1 MDEELQ
7 DSTETVTLQVQQ
19 FMDEW
24 HYRVLHSGVAA
35 KWDRTAAVR
44 TALMLFSMHGVQLT
58 GAEVN
63 DFCDMEEL
71 DMVNAIVD
79 RMPQSSRSTF
89 EHFALQLQ
97 LIVSTATRL
106 RRALEDDSAV
116 DAEKALDGADS
127 TGITSQILKQTVMQ
141 AGIEVAELRD
151 RHESW
156 LKNSDLRMS
165 RLTRCAD
172 DADRANS
179 QLAAIQSQLSEF
191 GGSQNQKSKKM
202 LTGMAANRDS
212 ALLKSIFS
220 SWLGDYLKFKAT
232 RDIHEKFRAQI
243 DRAEQKLIE
252 YKQTQMNNVRNVLM
266 RKANE
271 GDGALIQSMFKVWF
285 DDVNEKKNE
294 GGNVAALKLAQDKLA
309 GYKTSQAENT
319 KKVMMRMNAGSDAS
333 LCALIFQSWNA
344 WLQEYLK
351 DKEFEDKVK
360 AAEKQ
365 VQEHLKK
372 KSEEARGV
380 LDRMSAGSDTGLL
393 HTILTNWVSI
403 FQEEKKAREMEAI
416 LNGDGKVKELGSRQ
430 RTAANGVVARANRQ
444 EQLNILMVFF
454 ENWASDNK
462 IEKVIKTFDAK
473 INQRKQMLQG
483 VQGMF
488 ANITAQVG
496 KNADDSPRDKKYG
509 KQKTVAPVP

>member
-1 MDEELQ
+1 
-7 DSTETVTLQVQQ
+7 
-19 FMDEW
+19 
-24 HYRVLHSGVAA
+24 
-35 KWDRTAAVR
+35 
-44 TALMLFSMHGVQLT
+44 
-58 GAEVN
+58 
-63 DFCDMEEL
+63 
-71 DMVNAIVD
+71 
-79 RMPQSSRSTF
+79 
-89 EHFALQLQ
+89 
-97 LIVSTATRL
+97 
-106 RRALEDDSAV
+106 
-116 DAEKALDGADS
+116 
-127 TGITSQILKQTVMQ
+127 
-141 AGIEVAELRD
+141 
-151 RHESW
+151 
-156 LKNSDLRMS
+156 
-165 RLTRCAD
+165 
-172 DADRANS
+172 
-179 QLAAIQSQLSEF
+179 
-191 GGSQNQKSKKM
+191 
-202 LTGMAANRDS
+202 
-212 ALLKSIFS
+212 
-220 SWLGDYLKFKAT
+220 
-232 RDIHEKFRAQI
+232 
-243 DRAEQKLIE
+243 
-252 YKQTQMNNVRNVLM
+252 
-266 RKANE
+266 
-271 GDGALIQSMFKVWF
+271 LIQSLFKVWF